1 MFLDEA
7 LVAEGEETGR
17 REEATNEEDKLGPAE
32 WVRTKLGFT
41 PDPIQVRLLDSA
53 SKRVI
58 LNCTRQWGKSTV
70 TAAKAV
76 HLAVTQK
83 DSLILVVSPG
93 ERQSGEFLRKAEDF
107 TRQLGLKVK
116 GDGDNALSLVYPNG
130 SRIVGLP
137 GKEAT
142 IRGFSA
148 VSLLVVDEASRVP
161 DEMYK
166 AIRPML
172 AVSNGT
178 LWLMSTPHGKLGF
191 FHDTWA
197 NGGDAWERVKVTAEE
212 CPRIS
217 KEHLKEEKRV
227 LGERWYKQE
236 YMCEFEDI
244 SGGVFDMDMV
254 RAAFKSDIKPLVI
267 P

>member
-1 MFLDEA
+1 MIRNWIVQASRKDSARDIGEA
-7 LVAEGEETGR
+7 E
-17 REEATNEEDKLGPAE
+17 LGPAE
-32 WVRTKLGFT
+32 WVRTKLGFI
-41 PDPIQVRLLDSA
+41 PDPIQARLLESS

-76 HLAVTQK
+76 HLAATRR

-93 ERQSGEFLRKAEDF
+93 ERQSGEFLRKAAGF
-107 TRQLGLKVK
+107 MRRLGMKVK
-116 GDGDNALSLVYPNG
+116 GDGDNAMSLAFRNG

-148 VSLLVVDEASRVP
+148 VSLLVVDEAARVP
-161 DEMYK
+161 DDMYM

-178 LWLMSTPHGKLGF
+178 LWLMSTPHGKTGF
-191 FHDTWA
+191 FHETWM
-197 NGGDAWERVKVTAEE
+197 NGGEAWERVKVTAEE

-217 KEHLKEEKRV
+217 KEHLKEETRA
-227 LGERWYKQE
+227 LGARWYRQE
-236 YMCEFEDI
+236 YMCEFEDTE
-244 SGGVFDMDMV
+244 SGVFDMASV
-254 RAAFKSDIKPLVI
+254 RAAFKDDIKPLVI

>member
-1 MFLDEA
+1 MLGNLELEVIGEVTPTA
-7 LVAEGEETGR
+7 IEGGMLE
-17 REEATNEEDKLGPAE
+17 PAQ
-32 WVRTKLGFT
+32 WVRSKLGFT
-41 PDPIQVRLLDSA
+41 ADPIQARLLEST

-76 HLAVTQK
+76 HLAATQK

-93 ERQSGEFLRKAEDF
+93 ERQSGEFLRKAAVF
-107 TRQLGLKVK
+107 MRRLGMKVK
-116 GDGDNALSLVYPNG
+116 GDGDNAISLTFRNG

-148 VSLLVVDEASRVP
+148 VSLLIVDEAARVT

-166 AIRPML
+166 ALRPML

-178 LWLMSTPHGKLGF
+178 LWLMSTPYGKRGF
-191 FHDTWA
+191 FHETWM
-197 NGGDAWERVKVTAEE
+197 NGGEAWERVKVTAEE
-212 CPRIS
+212 CPRIP
-217 KEHLKEEKRV
+217 KEHLEEETRA
-227 LGERWYKQE
+227 LGARWYRQE

-244 SGGVFDMDMV
+244 ANGAFDMASVM
-254 RAAFKSDIKPLVI
+254 AAFKSDITPLVI

>member
-1 MFLDEA
+1 M
-7 LVAEGEETGR
+7 VRNR
-17 REEATNEEDKLGPAE
+17 REQVIRKEAARADGEAKLGLAE

-41 PDPIQVRLLDSA
+41 PDPVQARLLDSS

-70 TAAKAV
+70 SAAKAV
-76 HLAVTQK
+76 HLAATQK
-83 DSLILVVSPG
+83 DSLILVVSPC
-93 ERQSGEFLRKAEDF
+93 ERQSGEFLRKAAGF
-107 TRQLGLKVK
+107 MRRLGMKVR
-116 GDGDNALSLVYPNG
+116 GDGDNAISLAFRNG

-148 VSLLVVDEASRVP
+148 VSLLIVDEAARVP
-161 DEMYK
+161 EEMYK

-191 FHDTWA
+191 FHETWM
-197 NGGDAWERVKVTAEE
+197 NGGEAWERVKVTAEE

-217 KEHLKEEKRV
+217 KEHLKEETGA
-227 LGERWYKQE
+227 LGARWYRQE
-236 YMCEFEDI
+236 YMCEFEDTE
-244 SGGVFDMDMV
+244 SGVFDMASVM
-254 RAAFKSDIKPLVI
+254 AAFKDDIKPLVI